1 MQHPSFE
8 TVIKNGY
15 IKVPQQYSE
24 FYNKKVVV
32 EILKKV
38 NPTQKKTERVKNVKE
53 FLLECSGILK
63 NSPIPPDITMKQIKE
78 MRLKE
83 KYGL

>member
-15 IKVPQQYSE
+15 IKVPEKYSD

-32 EILKKV
+32 KILKKV
-38 NPTQKKTERVKNVKE
+38 NPTQKKAERVKNVKE

-63 NSPIPPDITMKQIKE
+63 NSSIPPDITMKQIKE

>member
-1 MQHPSFE
+1 MQHQSFE

-15 IKVPQQYSE
+15 IKVPEQYSE

-38 NPTQKKTERVKNVKE
+38 NPTQKKMESFYTERNSLC
-53 FLLECSGILK
+53 LLFYTDYDNYC
-63 NSPIPPDITMKQIKE
+63 
-78 MRLKE
+78 
-83 KYGL
+83 

>member
-15 IKVPQQYSE
+15 IRVPEQYAE
-24 FYNKKVVV
+24 FYNKRVVV

-38 NPTQKKTERVKNVKE
+38 NPIQKKTERAKNVKE

-63 NSPIPPDITMKQIKE
+63 NSPIPPDITMKQIKA
-78 MRLKE
+78 MRLME

>member
-15 IKVPQQYSE
+15 IKVPEKYSDL
-24 FYNKKVVV
+24 YNKKVVV

-38 NPTQKKTERVKNVKE
+38 NPTQKKSERVKNVKK
-53 FLLECSGILK
+53 FLMECSGILK
-63 NSPIPPDITMKQIKE
+63 NSPIPNDINIKQVKE